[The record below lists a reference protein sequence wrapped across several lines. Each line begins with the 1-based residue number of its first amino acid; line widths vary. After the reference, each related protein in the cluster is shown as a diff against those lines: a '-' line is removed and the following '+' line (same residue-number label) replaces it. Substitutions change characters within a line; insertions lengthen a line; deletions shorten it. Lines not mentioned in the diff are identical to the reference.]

1 MSHLLSDSEL
11 SHCWDSAGGE
21 GFISLN
27 GPRGRG
33 SWNSCCLTETQP
45 RPRCVSLRG
54 MGVKH
59 SLQRG
64 GTLLSLLANIL
75 MVLSAATNYWSRYP
89 DGHSGLWQ
97 ECHQGVCSISPCQS
111 EARLLRR
118 PQPSPRPGPR
128 AHPPPGAGDA
138 ASTSR
143 PHARPSARRSPRGLT
158 RSLSPAMLAVT
169 GACMVLAAG
178 SGIVGM
184 AMGLKIVSRHGD
196 ALRGQS
202 TSAILFLSGLL
213 LLIALTGYT
222 VKDAWKSDVFFSWS
236 YFAGWLALPFSILAG
251 NREGGSKRVEETPQA
266 TPTPATLRA
275 PPSRPPGRAHS
286 DLPGTPAPI
295 SARPAVSTP
304 RGPQTPLRA
313 RPASAPRPTAPLPP
327 GFGFLLADMILQS
340 TDAISGFP
348 VCL

>member
-1 MSHLLSDSEL
+1 MEPWRPLALLVSSLALISDLVALSTDFWLHPRDTELQHPGRPVGPGVPGRAHPALHLLIV
-11 SHCWDSAGGE
+11 C
-21 GFISLN
+21 
-27 GPRGRG
+27 
-33 SWNSCCLTETQP
+33 P
-45 RPRCVSLRG
+45 RPHSPGLHHHRLCCSFFHDSCHDRVYHPAVGPASAPPDPDFLLLVFLPGLGLGFPLGLHSSLRG

-97 ECHQGVCSISPCQS
+97 ECHQGVCSISPCQ
-111 EARLLRR
+111 
-118 PQPSPRPGPR
+118 
-128 AHPPPGAGDA
+128 
-138 ASTSR
+138 T
-143 PHARPSARRSPRGLT
+143 
-158 RSLSPAMLAVT
+158 MLAVT

-251 NREGGSKRVEETPQA
+251 
-266 TPTPATLRA
+266 
-275 PPSRPPGRAHS
+275 
-286 DLPGTPAPI
+286 
-295 SARPAVSTP
+295 
-304 RGPQTPLRA
+304 
-313 RPASAPRPTAPLPP
+313 
-327 GFGFLLADMILQS
+327 FGFLLADMILQS